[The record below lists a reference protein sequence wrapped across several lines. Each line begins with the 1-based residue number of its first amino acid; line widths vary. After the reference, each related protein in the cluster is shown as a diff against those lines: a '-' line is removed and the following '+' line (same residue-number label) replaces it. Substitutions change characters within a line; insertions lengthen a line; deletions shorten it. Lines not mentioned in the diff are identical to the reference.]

1 MTVSH
6 DKPLSAVGAFWIEVA
21 DYRSA
26 LKLFD
31 DGATLPRTSL
41 RSRHLPA
48 RLQPGPVR
56 GR

>member
-6 DKPLSAVGAFWIEVA
+6 DKPLPAVGAFWIEVA

-41 RSRHLPA
+41 RSSHLPA